1 MTHILFIKNSES
13 ISENLRG
20 VITAPHIRNISRRSP
35 SEATSALERNAF
47 NLAIIYADSG
57 ASTLAKHLRSL
68 RSFNATIP
76 TIVIAPEYS
85 LETEQLAFDEGADL
99 FFSEPVPKQT
109 LERMI
114 QQYVAPTEPTA
125 PQPTHSTR
133 RAEDTVEK
141 PAQAS
146 ALHVLRDFSQIL
158 SFSLDYK
165 AFTHHFIL
173 KLREHISF
181 SRIGIFLENDGQ
193 KSFASKNRSTTLACI
208 ASFGLPADLVD
219 CYQLSRDTGLG
230 RALTEQPRIL
240 HRHSQT
246 HSSFGEI
253 DPTARKEF
261 EILGC
266 HLAIPISD
274 RERLIGVA
282 VLNGPVTGRNYSEDE
297 LQLLYL
303 LMEELGLSIRN
314 SRLHTELAAHGQ
326 LIENVLGSIS
336 SGALVLSEHLEVLY
350 TNNSAKRFLGM
361 GPENAEPIEWA
372 DLPNELAGPIHLAV
386 ELGELPKPF
395 LIPGANNAELHKISL
410 IPFASNDKLP
420 LLPRPVMVVIE
431 DYTHIEASKQNA
443 LEDSKS
449 QLISLI
455 AKRFAH
461 EIRNSLVPL
470 TTHMQLI
477 DKKIDQPKFQ
487 TSLKTA
493 LTRETARIKR
503 LSEQMLYLAEHS
515 KPSNHDEVDLE
526 TAILDGFNRAKAQSG
541 KSTVKLNLDNA
552 LKDASIHG
560 NPEGIAYIFEE
571 LFLNS
576 IQSNESGE
584 SAVHAI
590 LRRNDEDIL
599 TVYIR
604 DDGPGFTA
612 ETLAEATEPF
622 FSTRTTGVGLGLSV
636 AKKIIEEHQGF
647 IQLNP
652 RSPKANWDIKIELP
666 STLTHPTHTE

>member
-20 VITAPHIRNISRRSP
+20 VITAPHIRNVSRRSP
-35 SEATSALERNAF
+35 NEAASALERDAF

-57 ASTLAKHLRSL
+57 DSTLAKQLRALRSL
-68 RSFNATIP
+68 NKTLP

-99 FFSEPVPKQT
+99 YFSEPVPKQT

-114 QQYVAPTEPTA
+114 QQYVGSTEPVL
-125 PQPTHSTR
+125 PQPAHSNR
-133 RAEDTVEK
+133 HVEDIVEK
-141 PAQAS
+141 PSQAS

-173 KLREHISF
+173 KLRDHISF
-181 SRIGIFLENDGQ
+181 SRIGIFLENDVQ
-193 KSFASKNRSTTLACI
+193 KSFASKNQPTTLACI

-219 CYQLSRDTGLG
+219 CYQLSRATGIA
-230 RALTEQPRIL
+230 RALTEQPSIL
-240 HRHSQT
+240 HRHGQT
-246 HSSFGEI
+246 HAPFGET
-253 DPTARKEF
+253 DSTARKEF

-350 TNNSAKRFLGM
+350 TNNSAKRFLDM
-361 GPENAEPIEWA
+361 GTEGATSIEWG
-372 DLPNELAGPIHLAV
+372 DLPNDLASPIHRAV
-386 ELGELPKPF
+386 ELGELPEPF
-395 LIPGANNAELHKISL
+395 SIPGSNNVGLHKISL

-431 DYTHIEASKQNA
+431 DYTNIEASKQTA

-449 QLISLI
+449 ELITLI

-487 TSLKTA
+487 TSLKSA
-493 LTRETARIKR
+493 LKRETDRIKR
-503 LSEQMLYLAEHS
+503 FSEQMLYLAEHS

-526 TAILDGFNRAKAQSG
+526 TAILDGLRKANEQSG
-541 KSTVKLNLDNA
+541 GSVIKLNLDNT

-560 NPEGIAYIFEE
+560 NPEGIAYVFEE

-584 SAVHAI
+584 GAVEI
-590 LRRNDEDIL
+590 SLRRNDEDIL
-599 TVYIR
+599 TICIR

-612 ETLAEATEPF
+612 DTIENVTEPF
-622 FSTRTTGVGLGLSV
+622 YSTRTTGVGLGLSV

-647 IQLNP
+647 IQLNA
-652 RSPKANWDIKIELP
+652 RSAEADWDIKIELP

>member
-1 MTHILFIKNSES
+1 MTHILFIKNSDS
-13 ISENLRG
+13 ISENLRE
-20 VITAPHIRNISRRSP
+20 VITAPHIRNVSRRAP
-35 SEATSALERNAF
+35 SEAASALERDAF

-57 ASTLAKHLRSL
+57 DSTLAKHLRSL
-68 RSFNATIP
+68 RSLNGKIP
-76 TIVIAPEYS
+76 TIVITPEYS
-85 LETEQLAFDEGADL
+85 LETERLAFEEGADL
-99 FFSEPVPKQT
+99 YLSEPVPKQT

-114 QQYVAPTEPTA
+114 EQYVGSTEPA
-125 PQPTHSTR
+125 VPHHMSPSHRVGDAIEQPT
-133 RAEDTVEK
+133 
-141 PAQAS
+141 QAS

-173 KLREHISF
+173 KLRDHISF
-181 SRIGIFLENDGQ
+181 SRIGIFLEDDVQ
-193 KSFASKNRSTTLACI
+193 KSFASKSHSTKLACI

-219 CYQLSRDTGLG
+219 CYQLSRDTGIG
-230 RALTEQPRIL
+230 RALTAQPRIL
-240 HRHSQT
+240 HSHGQT
-246 HSSFGEI
+246 RSPFGEI
-253 DPTARKEF
+253 DPTTRKEF
-261 EILGC
+261 EILGG

-361 GPENAEPIEWA
+361 GTEEHTPVEWG
-372 DLPNELAGPIHLAV
+372 DLPNELAGPIHRAV
-386 ELGELPKPF
+386 ELGELPEPF
-395 LIPGANNAELHKISL
+395 SIPGSNNVGLHKISL
-410 IPFASNDKLP
+410 IPFASNEKLP

-431 DYTHIEASKQNA
+431 DYTHIEASKQTA

-449 QLISLI
+449 KLITLI

-493 LTRETARIKR
+493 LQRETGRIKR
-503 LSEQMLYLAEHS
+503 FSEQMLYLAEHS

-526 TAILDGFNRAKAQSG
+526 TAILEGFRKASEQSG
-541 KSTVKLNLDNA
+541 NSDIKLNLNNE
-552 LKDASIHG
+552 LKDATIHG
-560 NPEGIAYIFEE
+560 NPEGIAHVFEE

-576 IQSNESGE
+576 IQSSEGIENTVS
-584 SAVHAI
+584 I
-590 LRRNDEDIL
+590 TLRRNDEGIL
-599 TVYIR
+599 TISIC
-604 DDGPGFTA
+604 DEGPGFTS
-612 ETLAEATEPF
+612 ENLSEAAEPF

-647 IQLNP
+647 VQLNT
-652 RSPKANWDIKIELP
+652 RSPQANWDIKIELP
-666 STLTHPTHTE
+666 STVTHPTHTE